1 MKPSGLSNGSIVIW
15 YPFEQ
20 ENQTRNVC
28 QGHSDQ
34 MHQLLFSPDGR
45 FLASTDFEK
54 KLIIWSTEVNRF
66 TIESSSLM
74 TKTSL
79 SNESNTKHTARP

>member
-1 MKPSGLSNGSIVIW
+1 
-15 YPFEQ
+15 
-20 ENQTRNVC
+20 
-28 QGHSDQ
+28 